1 MQTTPKIEEAGLVDP
16 AVIDLTLQTVKPLLK
31 CLLNRLSVVKLLP
44 RCLLNRL
51 KVVKLLPRCLLNRL
65 KANKALL
72 EMNRTILN

>member
-1 MQTTPKIEEAGLVDP
+1 MVDP

-31 CLLNRLSVVKLLP
+31 CLLNRL
-44 RCLLNRL
+44 
-51 KVVKLLPRCLLNRL
+51 

>member
-31 CLLNRLSVVKLLP
+31 CLLNRL
-44 RCLLNRL
+44 R
-51 KVVKLLPRCLLNRL
+51 VVKLLPRCLLNRL